1 MPSITKQHIGK
12 HTYLYES
19 ISYRDESGRPRN
31 RKTKIGKLN
40 PATGEAIYIP
50 EYLERNPGL
59 RATQFPAA
67 EIAVSETGTYIA
79 RVLDSVKDF
88 GVFWFLR
95 WTAEKTGLWDV
106 LQRIFPSMW
115 QEIFTLACY
124 LVASDKPVM
133 YCEDWISKNEW
144 INVGS
149 MSSQRISELLS
160 GFGEAE
166 RNNFYRQWCKHISE
180 KECIALDITSVSSYS
195 GQISDCEWGHNRDN
209 EKLPQINLCMLF
221 GEKSRL
227 PIYQTGYSGSL
238 GDVTTLEAT
247 MNEFATMTSG
257 REIIIVMDKGFFSK
271 GNVDMLIEKCVR
283 FLISVPF
290 TSAFAKHQVNS
301 ERKDIDQIS
310 KVIRTIR
317 APVRG
322 VHKIRAWGKDGIKL
336 HTHIYFNPEK
346 ALHDRNNLFDDITR
360 LKKIAETDPDNKEH
374 AGLIKRYF
382 IVRKSAKVESGY
394 TVSIREG
401 AVAKSLESAGWFVL
415 ISNHIDNAQDAYD
428 KYRMKDVVEKGFWK
442 YKNNLGLD
450 RLRVHGDARMRNKTF
465 VAFIALIISSYVHN
479 TMKAKELYRL
489 MTFDKLFLI
498 LAKLK
503 SATVGGQRFLRPL
516 TKQQKDLFKAFDMP
530 LPDSPIAM

>member
-1 MPSITKQHIGK
+1 M
-12 HTYLYES
+12 
-19 ISYRDESGRPRN
+19 GRPRN

-40 PATGEAIYIP
+40 PSTGEAIYTP

-59 RATQFPAA
+59 RVAQLP
-67 EIAVSETGTYIA
+67 VSENTIFKAGAYITQ
-79 RVLDSVKDF
+79 VLDSVKDF

-95 WTAEKTGLWDV
+95 WTAEKSGLLDV
-106 LQRIFPSMW
+106 LQQVFPFMW

-144 INVGS
+144 INVRS

-160 GFGEAE
+160 RFGEVE
-166 RNNFYRQWCKHISE
+166 RNNFYRQWCKYISE
-180 KECIALDITSVSSYS
+180 NECIALDITSVSSYS
-195 GQISDCEWGHNRDN
+195 NQISDCEWGHNRDN

-238 GDVTTLEAT
+238 GDVTTLETT
-247 MNEFATMTSG
+247 MNEFCTMTGG
-257 REIIIVMDKGFFSK
+257 REIVIVIVMDKGFFSK
-271 GNVDMLIEKCVR
+271 RNVDMLIEKRVH

-290 TSAFAKHQVNS
+290 TSAFAKHQIIS
-301 ERKDIDQIS
+301 ERKDIDQVS
-310 KVIRTIR
+310 KVIRTSH

-322 VHKIRAWGKDGIKL
+322 IHKIRAWGKDGIKL

-346 ALHDRNNLFDDITR
+346 ALHDRNNLFNDISR
-360 LKKIAETDPDNKEH
+360 LRKIAETDPDNKEH
-374 AGLIKRYF
+374 AESIKRYF
-382 IVRKSAKVESGY
+382 VVRKSTKANFGY
-394 TVSIREG
+394 TVSIKED
-401 AVAKSLESAGWFVL
+401 AVVKSLENAGWFVL

-465 VAFIALIISSYVHN
+465 IAFIALILSSYVHN

-503 SATVGGQRFLRPL
+503 SATVDGQRFLRPL
-516 TKQQKDLFKAFDMP
+516 TKQQKNLFKAFDMP
-530 LPDSPIAM
+530 LPDSPVYVG